1 MLRLLFLFASIVAL
15 ASCHNCVCAP
25 SNGLQ
30 LALIT
35 FDSTE
40 VDTIITRKFQKG
52 SNFSQ
57 LIDTVQWD
65 RSRVDFRKHTDT
77 FQMASWAGDLLLHSQ
92 YDYQVFIPAANRTFT
107 VAEINEPQRMDECR
121 GKVMCGNRI
130 VSVTLNTAGTTIQ
143 DDILYLKK

>member
-25 SNGLQ
+25 SDGLG
-30 LALIT
+30 LGMIS

-57 LIDTVQWD
+57 LIDTLQWD
-65 RSRVDFRKHTDT
+65 KSRVDFRKHTDT
-77 FQMASWAGDLLLHSQ
+77 FQMASWSGDILLHSQ
-92 YDYQVFIPAANRTFT
+92 YDYQVFIPAANRTFN

-121 GKVMCGNRI
+121 GKVMCVNRI
-130 VSVTLNTAGTTIQ
+130 VSVKLNTTSTAIQ
-143 DDILYLKK
+143 NDILYLKK